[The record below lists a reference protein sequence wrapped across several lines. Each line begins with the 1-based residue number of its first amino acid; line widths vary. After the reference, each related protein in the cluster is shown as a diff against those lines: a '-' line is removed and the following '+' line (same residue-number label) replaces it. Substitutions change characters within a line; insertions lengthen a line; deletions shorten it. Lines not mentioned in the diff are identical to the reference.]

1 MRGCPGRC
9 SMHGACLP
17 SGACACFDGWQGRDC
32 AVRCADSAA
41 ASHAAGTNGGS
52 HAAAA
57 LSEGTVRL
65 SRGNPYAVHA
75 AAGRSLLAQQLEE
88 APALM
93 AQGGA
98 AQGTQGGGLDL
109 TAQGGGLQGGGLE
122 EQAWQQGIAR
132 PLLEELINHPL
143 H

>member
-9 SMHGACLP
+9 AMHGACLP

-41 ASHAAGTNGGS
+41 TSHGAGINGGS

-65 SRGNPYAVHA
+65 SRGNPYAVQH

-88 APALM
+88 APA
-93 AQGGA
+93 QGGP
-98 AQGTQGGGLDL
+98 AQGTQGGGL
-109 TAQGGGLQGGGLE
+109 QGGLE
-122 EQAWQQGIAR
+122 QQAWQQGIAR
-132 PLLEELINHPL
+132 PLLEELINHPP

>member
-9 SMHGACLP
+9 AMHGACLP

-41 ASHAAGTNGGS
+41 ASHAARINGGT

-93 AQGGA
+93 AQGGGA
-98 AQGTQGGGLDL
+98 QEAPAQGTQGGGLE
-109 TAQGGGLQGGGLE
+109 Q
-122 EQAWQQGIAR
+122 QAWQQGIAR
-132 PLLEELINHPL
+132 PLLEEIINHPL

>member
-1 MRGCPGRC
+1 M
-9 SMHGACLP
+9 
-17 SGACACFDGWQGRDC
+17 
-32 AVRCADSAA
+32 RCADSAA
-41 ASHAAGTNGGS
+41 ASHAARINGGT

-65 SRGNPYAVHA
+65 SRGNPYAVQH

-88 APALM
+88 APA
-93 AQGGA
+93 QGGP
-98 AQGTQGGGLDL
+98 AQGTQGGGL
-109 TAQGGGLQGGGLE
+109 QGGLE
-122 EQAWQQGIAR
+122 QQAWQQGIAR